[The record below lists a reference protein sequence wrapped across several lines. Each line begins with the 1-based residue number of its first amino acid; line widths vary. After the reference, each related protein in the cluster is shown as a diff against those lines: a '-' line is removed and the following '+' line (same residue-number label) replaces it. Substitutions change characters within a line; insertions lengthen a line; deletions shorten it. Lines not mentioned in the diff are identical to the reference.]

1 MDGKENLKTNEL
13 KLQIGDY
20 VYLQRKFKPIFE
32 GPFALNNI
40 LSSPIVMKR
49 HRNIFGCVVV
59 HLRPYTYTL
68 YFKTLN

>member
-1 MDGKENLKTNEL
+1 MKTLNGRKRKFENK

-59 HLRPYTYTL
+59 HLRL
-68 YFKTLN
+68 IHIHFVF